1 MARQARKQLADMRA
15 MAHQAERQNIID
27 PRQPSTAE
35 LFEESDYA
43 NELTGVSGLVGPVG
57 APAPYKDNSA
67 MMGAPPPNPYTDDEG
82 KPRHGTETHL
92 VLGSGK
98 AHGEAHEMGKKLRE
112 YLTKLHGHGYAEA
125 FAGGC
130 GCSGSGATPTMG
142 LSQVRGGLNL
152 SGNVEQSGSYEGLGR
167 RVGGRKPKEAEECD
181 AEGGEFDYNTFTCS
195 TSKPAPFKP
204 VPAIPGKPD
213 TPSAKPAN
221 LKVPLWV
228 ASKDYPMGSVVRIH
242 TIGSQLDAL
251 WSATANVAKGSP
263 KPAVDNP
270 LWKKVSDTALGAKK
284 MKGKGRVVGGSRMVG
299 GHCPTQA
306 HLREEVDGSGKASA
320 TCGGKK
326 KRASA
331 QPGSGRS
338 RRAEIVKKV
347 MREKGLKMI
356 EASKYVKQHG
366 LY

>member
-1 MARQARKQLADMRA
+1 
-15 MAHQAERQNIID
+15 
-27 PRQPSTAE
+27 
-35 LFEESDYA
+35 
-43 NELTGVSGLVGPVG
+43 
-57 APAPYKDNSA
+57 
-67 MMGAPPPNPYTDDEG
+67 MMGTPPPTPYADDEG
-82 KPRHGTETHL
+82 HARSGTEAHL
-92 VLGSGK
+92 AGMGK
-98 AHGEAHEMGKKLRE
+98 AKGEAYAMGKKLRD
-112 YLTKLHGHGYAEA
+112 YLSKTHGPSYANA

-181 AEGGEFDYNTFTCS
+181 AEGGEFDYDTFTCS

-356 EASKYVKQHG
+356 EASKYVKQPG